1 MGNQQRSRWTRAHRL
16 FAANLERVMGGL
28 IVTGPLERDALEQGR
43 DIDWGRSRRDALRA
57 TTEEYGDDAA

>member
-1 MGNQQRSRWTRAHRL
+1 MASSCAAPALGNRGE
-16 FAANLERVMGGL
+16 AAVTN
-28 IVTGPLERDALEQGR
+28 VTGPLERDALEQGR